1 MTEQHSSQ
9 TPLNHS
15 SLTDPASS
23 AQAESS
29 SQTATSADSA
39 SALLT
44 GSTPLQVS
52 VQGMRCMSCAGKV
65 EQLVL
70 AQPGVLQ
77 ARVDLLGER
86 LHLQVAADFTAA
98 GLVDALAVAGYQVP
112 VITLRFDVS
121 PLRCAG
127 CARKVITKA
136 LSVAGV
142 VRADVDVLSKQLHL
156 TASSTAVIAALTEQ
170 LAALGYVIAPVDGV
184 GTDIETASAIANSAV
199 AASAEIAS
207 NEIASK
213 ETKSI
218 EIKSSAA
225 CELMPDQAQQHFA
238 ASPSA
243 PNTSANTSP
252 TTSPSTSINTSPNIT
267 PNTSPNK
274 VPNAAAGEPST
285 SSASTMQR
293 PQPTQAVKATRRPT
307 DPPLWQ
313 VVLAFVLSAPLL
325 LPMLWPSSAGHV
337 MLPPLWQ
344 LLLALP
350 VQGYLGARFYRGA
363 YYALRN
369 RSGSMDLLVAL
380 GTSAAFGLSLWN
392 WWQSDSAMPALYF
405 ESASLVIAFVLLGK
419 YLEEGVKQQTQSA
432 LSALAQLQP
441 QQVRVWRNNSWQLLP
456 LTAVR
461 LDDRVQVK
469 PGERVALDGQVLT
482 GESQVDE
489 AFITGESRL
498 LFKSVGATLVS
509 GALNVDG
516 VLEYRVQKLARDS
529 RLQQLISQV
538 EQAQLSKAPVQQAVD
553 TISVY
558 FVPAVLAI
566 ALITVLA
573 TGMLT
578 GDWQAAVLHAVAV
591 LVIAC
596 PCALGLATPA
606 ALVVGIGRAAR
617 FGILVK
623 DAAALDAASRIDT
636 VCFDKTGT
644 ITHGAPQLTRWAMWQ
659 PSLAGGGDANAAI
672 DSASKDSAAKEN
684 AAKESAVTASG
695 ELGSAE
701 VSNSALTN
709 SALTNSALNNS
720 ELNNAKVNSAAVDS
734 QTRPQDDTR
743 MALLQLAASLQQ
755 HSEHPQAKAFLTAY
769 TGPLLAV
776 SQYQVLPGLGVA
788 AQLLWPSALP
798 SAVSNAVSSA
808 VPTSASVDSALNEPQ
823 RFAIGSAALVARSGI
838 AVPQAWQSANSYL
851 LQQSPQPQLLAAFWL
866 QDEVRAS
873 AKPAIAALKAMGID
887 SVIVSGDKAAIVQ
900 QVAASVAV
908 AGYLAEQT
916 PEQKLQHIQQ
926 AQRQGQRVAMVGDG
940 INDAPALAQANLGVA
955 LTTGTQVAAASSG
968 MSLLDG
974 DLALLVAGLDI
985 ARRTRRVIWQN
996 LGWAFGFNVLAIPAA
1011 ALGYLTP
1018 AIAGA
1023 AMAMSSVLVVSNALR
1038 LRRWHPAP
1046 LDGHKPNTS
1055 AAPGRVVRDLFH

>member
-1 MTEQHSSQ
+1 
-9 TPLNHS
+9 
-15 SLTDPASS
+15 
-23 AQAESS
+23 
-29 SQTATSADSA
+29 
-39 SALLT
+39 
-44 GSTPLQVS
+44 
-52 VQGMRCMSCAGKV
+52 MSCAGKV
-65 EQLVL
+65 EQLAV

-77 ARVDLLGER
+77 ARVDLLGQR
-86 LHLQVAADFTAA
+86 LHLQVAADFTAT
-98 GLVDALAVAGYQVP
+98 GLVDALASAGYQVP
-112 VITLRFDVS
+112 VIALRFDVT

-127 CARKVITKA
+127 CARKVTTAA
-136 LSVAGV
+136 LSVPGV

-156 TASSTAVIAALTEQ
+156 TAISMAVVAPLSEH
-170 LAALGYVIAPVDGV
+170 LAALGYAIAPADSLGAGV
-184 GTDIETASAIANSAV
+184 ETD
-199 AASAEIAS
+199 S
-207 NEIASK
+207 N
-213 ETKSI
+213 ETKST
-218 EIKSSAA
+218 EAKSAAA
-225 CELMPDQAQQHFA
+225 CELMPDHPLPQVA

-243 PNTSANTSP
+243 PNTSANTSQ
-252 TTSPSTSINTSPNIT
+252 NTT

-274 VPNAAAGEPST
+274 GPNAAAREPST
-285 SSASTMQR
+285 SSASSVQR
-293 PQPTQAVKATRRPT
+293 PQPTPSAKATRRPT

-325 LPMLWPSSAGHV
+325 VPMLWPSSAGHV

-344 LLLALP
+344 CLLALP
-350 VQGYLGARFYRGA
+350 VQGYLAARFYRGA

-405 ESASLVIAFVLLGK
+405 ESASVVIAFVLLGK
-419 YLEEGVKQQTQSA
+419 YLEDGVKRQTQSA

-461 LDDRVQVK
+461 LNDRVQVK
-469 PGERVALDGQVLT
+469 PGERVALDGEVLS

-489 AFITGESRL
+489 AFISGESQPL
-498 LFKSVGATLVS
+498 LKTVGATLVS

-529 RLQQLISQV
+529 RLQQLITQV

-553 TISVY
+553 TISIY
-558 FVPAVLAI
+558 FVPAVLTI

-644 ITHGAPQLTRWAMWQ
+644 ITYGAPQLTQWAVWP
-659 PSLAGGGDANAAI
+659 PSLVSDDNASAAI
-672 DSASKDSAAKEN
+672 DIHQTPDYAA
-684 AAKESAVTASG
+684 
-695 ELGSAE
+695 
-701 VSNSALTN
+701 
-709 SALTNSALNNS
+709 
-720 ELNNAKVNSAAVDS
+720 
-734 QTRPQDDTR
+734 R

-798 SAVSNAVSSA
+798 SAVSNAVSNA
-808 VPTSASVDSALNEPQ
+808 ESVDAASNEPQ
-823 RFAIGSAALVARSGI
+823 RFAIGSATLVARSGI

-851 LQQSPQPQLLAAFWL
+851 LQLSPQPQLLAAFWL

-873 AKPAIAALKAMGID
+873 AKSAITALKAMGID

-900 QVAASVAV
+900 QVAAGLAV

-1038 LRRWHPAP
+1038 LRRWHPAT
-1046 LDGHKPNTS
+1046 LDARTPNTS

>member
-1 MTEQHSSQ
+1 MTEQHPSQ

-15 SLTDPASS
+15 SLSDPASS
-23 AQAESS
+23 A
-29 SQTATSADSA
+29 QTATSADSA
-39 SALLT
+39 SVLPA
-44 GSTPLQVS
+44 GSTLLPVS

-65 EQLVL
+65 EQLAV

-98 GLVDALAVAGYQVP
+98 GLVDALAGAGYQVP
-112 VITLRFDVS
+112 LVMLRFDVT

-127 CARKVITKA
+127 CARKVTTAA
-136 LSVAGV
+136 LSVPGV

-156 TASSTAVIAALTEQ
+156 TAISMEVVAPLSEQ
-170 LAALGYVIAPVDGV
+170 LAALGYAIAPADSLVAGV
-184 GTDIETASAIANSAV
+184 EAGSAVADSAATDSVETASI
-199 AASAEIAS
+199 
-207 NEIASK
+207 
-213 ETKSI
+213 ETKSA
-218 EIKSSAA
+218 AA
-225 CELMPDQAQQHFA
+225 CELMPDQALPQVA

-243 PNTSANTSP
+243 PNTSANTSQ
-252 TTSPSTSINTSPNIT
+252 NTA

-274 VPNAAAGEPST
+274 GPNAAAREPST
-285 SSASTMQR
+285 PSASSVQR
-293 PQPTQAVKATRRPT
+293 PQPTPSAKATRRPT

-325 LPMLWPSSAGHV
+325 VPMLWPSSAGHV

-405 ESASLVIAFVLLGK
+405 ESASVVIAFVLLGK
-419 YLEEGVKQQTQSA
+419 YLEDGVKRQTQSA

-461 LDDRVQVK
+461 LNDRVQVK
-469 PGERVALDGQVLT
+469 PGERVALDGEVLS

-489 AFITGESRL
+489 AFISGESQPL
-498 LFKSVGATLVS
+498 LKTVGATLVS

-529 RLQQLISQV
+529 RLQQLITQV

-558 FVPAVLAI
+558 FVPAVLTI

-644 ITHGAPQLTRWAMWQ
+644 ITYGAPQLTQWAMWQ
-659 PSLAGGGDANAAI
+659 PSLASDDNASAAI
-672 DSASKDSAAKEN
+672 DIHQTPDDAA
-684 AAKESAVTASG
+684 
-695 ELGSAE
+695 
-701 VSNSALTN
+701 
-709 SALTNSALNNS
+709 
-720 ELNNAKVNSAAVDS
+720 
-734 QTRPQDDTR
+734 R

-788 AQLLWPSALP
+788 AQLPWPSALP
-798 SAVSNAVSSA
+798 SAVSNAVSNA
-808 VPTSASVDSALNEPQ
+808 ESVDAASNEPQ
-823 RFAIGSAALVARSGI
+823 RFAIGSATLVARSGI

-900 QVAASVAV
+900 QVAAGLAV

-1038 LRRWHPAP
+1038 LRRWHPAA
-1046 LDGHKPNTS
+1046 LDGRTPNTP
-1055 AAPGRVVRDLFH
+1055 AAPSRVVRDLFH

>member
-1 MTEQHSSQ
+1 
-9 TPLNHS
+9 
-15 SLTDPASS
+15 
-23 AQAESS
+23 
-29 SQTATSADSA
+29 
-39 SALLT
+39 
-44 GSTPLQVS
+44 
-52 VQGMRCMSCAGKV
+52 MSCAGKV
-65 EQLVL
+65 EQLAL
-70 AQPGVLQ
+70 AQPGVLL

-98 GLVDALAVAGYQVP
+98 GLVDALAGAGYQVG
-112 VITLRFDVS
+112 VITLRFDVT

-127 CARKVITKA
+127 CARKVTTTA

-156 TASSTAVIAALTEQ
+156 TAISMAVVAPLSEQ
-170 LAALGYVIAPVDGV
+170 LAALGYAIAPADSLGAGV
-184 GTDIETASAIANSAV
+184 EPGSAVADTAVADSAATDSVETDSNEAASTETESTETASI
-199 AASAEIAS
+199 
-207 NEIASK
+207 

-218 EIKSSAA
+218 ETKSAAA
-225 CELMPDQAQQHFA
+225 CELMPDQALQQVA

-243 PNTSANTSP
+243 PNTSANTSQ
-252 TTSPSTSINTSPNIT
+252 NTA

-274 VPNAAAGEPST
+274 GSNAAAREPST
-285 SSASTMQR
+285 SSASSVQR
-293 PQPTQAVKATRRPT
+293 PQPTPSVKATRRPT

-313 VVLAFVLSAPLL
+313 VLLAFVLSAPLL

-344 LLLALP
+344 CLLALP
-350 VQGYLGARFYRGA
+350 VQGYLAARFYRGA

-405 ESASLVIAFVLLGK
+405 ESASVVIAFVLLGK
-419 YLEEGVKQQTQSA
+419 YLEDGVKRQTQSA

-441 QQVRVWRNNSWQLLP
+441 QQVRVWRNNSWQQLP

-461 LDDRVQVK
+461 LNDRVQVK
-469 PGERVALDGQVLT
+469 PGERVALDGEVLS

-489 AFITGESRL
+489 AFISGESQPL
-498 LFKSVGATLVS
+498 LKTVGATLVS

-529 RLQQLISQV
+529 RLQQLITQV

-558 FVPAVLAI
+558 FVPAVLTI

-644 ITHGAPQLTRWAMWQ
+644 ITHGAPQLTQWAVW
-659 PSLAGGGDANAAI
+659 PPFLASDGDASAAL
-672 DSASKDSAAKEN
+672 DSAAIRS
-684 AAKESAVTASG
+684 AATESG
-695 ELGSAE
+695 EAD
-701 VSNSALTN
+701 NSKR
-709 SALTNSALNNS
+709 NNS
-720 ELNNAKVNSAAVDS
+720 DLASAAVDIH
-734 QTRPQDDTR
+734 QAPDDAAR
-743 MALLQLAASLQQ
+743 LALLQLAASLQQ

-788 AQLLWPSALP
+788 AQLPWPSALP
-798 SAVSNAVSSA
+798 SAVSNAE
-808 VPTSASVDSALNEPQ
+808 SVDAASNEPQ
-823 RFAIGSAALVARSGI
+823 RFAIGSATLVARSGI

-851 LQQSPQPQLLAAFWL
+851 LHQSPQPQLLAAFWL

-900 QVAASVAV
+900 QVAAGLAV

-1038 LRRWHPAP
+1038 LRRWHPAA
-1046 LDGHKPNTS
+1046 LDGRPPNTS
-1055 AAPGRVVRDLFH
+1055 AAPGCVVRDLFH

>member
-1 MTEQHSSQ
+1 
-9 TPLNHS
+9 
-15 SLTDPASS
+15 
-23 AQAESS
+23 
-29 SQTATSADSA
+29 
-39 SALLT
+39 
-44 GSTPLQVS
+44 
-52 VQGMRCMSCAGKV
+52 MSCAGKV
-65 EQLVL
+65 EQLAV

-77 ARVDLLGER
+77 ARVDLLGQR
-86 LHLQVAADFTAA
+86 LHLQVAADFTAT
-98 GLVDALAVAGYQVP
+98 GLVDALASAGYQVP
-112 VITLRFDVS
+112 VIALRFDVT

-127 CARKVITKA
+127 CARKVTTAA
-136 LSVAGV
+136 LSVPGV

-156 TASSTAVIAALTEQ
+156 TAISMAVVAPLSEH
-170 LAALGYVIAPVDGV
+170 LAALGYAIAPADSLGAGV
-184 GTDIETASAIANSAV
+184 ETD
-199 AASAEIAS
+199 S
-207 NEIASK
+207 N
-213 ETKSI
+213 ETKST
-218 EIKSSAA
+218 EAKSAAA
-225 CELMPDQAQQHFA
+225 CELMPDHPLPQVA

-243 PNTSANTSP
+243 PNTSANTSQ
-252 TTSPSTSINTSPNIT
+252 NTT

-274 VPNAAAGEPST
+274 GPNAAAREPLT
-285 SSASTMQR
+285 SSASSVQR
-293 PQPTQAVKATRRPT
+293 PQPTPSAKATRRPT

-325 LPMLWPSSAGHV
+325 VPMLWPSSAGHV

-344 LLLALP
+344 CLLALP
-350 VQGYLGARFYRGA
+350 VQGYLAARFYRGA

-405 ESASLVIAFVLLGK
+405 ESASVVIAFVLLGK
-419 YLEEGVKQQTQSA
+419 YLEDGVKRQTQSA

-461 LDDRVQVK
+461 LNDRVQVK
-469 PGERVALDGQVLT
+469 PGERVALDGEVLS

-489 AFITGESRL
+489 AFISGESQPL
-498 LFKSVGATLVS
+498 LKTVGATLVS

-529 RLQQLISQV
+529 RLQQLITQV

-553 TISVY
+553 TISIY
-558 FVPAVLAI
+558 FVPAVLTI

-644 ITHGAPQLTRWAMWQ
+644 ITYGAPQLTQWAVWP
-659 PSLAGGGDANAAI
+659 PSLVSDDNASAALVSAAI
-672 DSASKDSAAKEN
+672 HSAATE
-684 AAKESAVTASG
+684 SG
-695 ELGSAE
+695 EVDNSTRSNSE
-701 VSNSALTN
+701 INNSALTN
-709 SALTNSALNNS
+709 SDLA
-720 ELNNAKVNSAAVDS
+720 SAAIDIH
-734 QTRPQDDTR
+734 QTPDDAAR

-798 SAVSNAVSSA
+798 SAVSNAVSNA
-808 VPTSASVDSALNEPQ
+808 ESVDAASNEPQ
-823 RFAIGSAALVARSGI
+823 RFAIGSATLVARSGI

-900 QVAASVAV
+900 QVAAGLAV

-1038 LRRWHPAP
+1038 LRRWHPAT
-1046 LDGHKPNTS
+1046 LDARTPNTS

>member
-1 MTEQHSSQ
+1 M
-9 TPLNHS
+9 
-15 SLTDPASS
+15 
-23 AQAESS
+23 
-29 SQTATSADSA
+29 
-39 SALLT
+39 
-44 GSTPLQVS
+44 
-52 VQGMRCMSCAGKV
+52 
-65 EQLVL
+65 
-70 AQPGVLQ
+70 LQ

-86 LHLQVAADFTAA
+86 LHLQVAADFIAA
-98 GLVDALAVAGYQVP
+98 GLVDALASAGYQVP
-112 VITLRFDVS
+112 VITLRFDVT

-127 CARKVITKA
+127 CARKVTTTA
-136 LSVAGV
+136 LSVPGV

-156 TASSTAVIAALTEQ
+156 TAISMAVVAPLSEH
-170 LAALGYVIAPVDGV
+170 LAALGYAITPADSLVAGV
-184 GTDIETASAIANSAV
+184 EAGSAVADSAATASNQAASTETASN
-199 AASAEIAS
+199 
-207 NEIASK
+207 
-213 ETKSI
+213 ETKST
-218 EIKSSAA
+218 ETKSAAA
-225 CELMPDQAQQHFA
+225 CELMPDHALPQ
-238 ASPSA
+238 
-243 PNTSANTSP
+243 
-252 TTSPSTSINTSPNIT
+252 
-267 PNTSPNK
+267 
-274 VPNAAAGEPST
+274 VAAAGEPST
-285 SSASTMQR
+285 SSASSVQR
-293 PQPTQAVKATRRPT
+293 PQPTPSAKATRRPT

-313 VVLAFVLSAPLL
+313 VLLAFVLSAPLL
-325 LPMLWPSSAGHV
+325 VPMLWPSSAGHV

-344 LLLALP
+344 CLLALP
-350 VQGYLGARFYRGA
+350 VQGYLAARFYRGA

-405 ESASLVIAFVLLGK
+405 ESASVVIAFVLLGK
-419 YLEEGVKQQTQSA
+419 YLEDGVKRQTQSA

-469 PGERVALDGQVLT
+469 PGERVALDGEVLS

-489 AFITGESRL
+489 AFISGESQPL
-498 LFKSVGATLVS
+498 LKTVGATLVS

-529 RLQQLISQV
+529 RLQQLITQV

-558 FVPAVLAI
+558 FVPAVLTI

-644 ITHGAPQLTRWAMWQ
+644 ITYGAPQLTQWAMWQ
-659 PSLAGGGDANAAI
+659 PSLASDDNA
-672 DSASKDSAAKEN
+672 
-684 AAKESAVTASG
+684 
-695 ELGSAE
+695 
-701 VSNSALTN
+701 
-709 SALTNSALNNS
+709 
-720 ELNNAKVNSAAVDS
+720 SAAVDIH
-734 QTRPQDDTR
+734 QTPDDAAR

-788 AQLLWPSALP
+788 AQLQWPA
-798 SAVSNAVSSA
+798 AVPNAVSSA
-808 VPTSASVDSALNEPQ
+808 VPTSASVDGALNEPQ

-900 QVAASVAV
+900 QVAAGLAV

-1046 LDGHKPNTS
+1046 LDGRTPNTP

>member
-1 MTEQHSSQ
+1 
-9 TPLNHS
+9 
-15 SLTDPASS
+15 
-23 AQAESS
+23 
-29 SQTATSADSA
+29 
-39 SALLT
+39 
-44 GSTPLQVS
+44 
-52 VQGMRCMSCAGKV
+52 MSCAGKV
-65 EQLVL
+65 EQLAV

-77 ARVDLLGER
+77 ARIDLLGQR
-86 LHLQVAADFTAA
+86 LHLQVAADFAAA
-98 GLVDALAVAGYQVP
+98 GLVDALASAGYQVP
-112 VITLRFDVS
+112 VIALRFDVT

-127 CARKVITKA
+127 CARKVTTAA
-136 LSVAGV
+136 LSVPGV

-156 TASSTAVIAALTEQ
+156 TAISMAVVAPLSEQ
-170 LAALGYVIAPVDGV
+170 LAALGYAIAPADSLVAGV
-184 GTDIETASAIANSAV
+184 EGGSAV
-199 AASAEIAS
+199 ADSAATDSVETDSNQAASI
-207 NEIASK
+207 

-218 EIKSSAA
+218 ETKNAAA
-225 CELMPDQAQQHFA
+225 CELMPDHALPQVA

-252 TTSPSTSINTSPNIT
+252 NTSQNT
-267 PNTSPNK
+267 APNTSPNK
-274 VPNAAAGEPST
+274 GPNAAAREPST
-285 SSASTMQR
+285 SSASSVQR
-293 PQPTQAVKATRRPT
+293 PQPTPSAKATRRPT

-313 VVLAFVLSAPLL
+313 VLLAFVLSAPLL
-325 LPMLWPSSAGHV
+325 VPMLWPSSAGHV

-344 LLLALP
+344 CLLALP
-350 VQGYLGARFYRGA
+350 VQGYLAARFYRGA

-405 ESASLVIAFVLLGK
+405 ESASVVIAFVLLGK
-419 YLEEGVKQQTQSA
+419 YLEDGVKRQTQSA

-461 LDDRVQVK
+461 LNDRVQVK
-469 PGERVALDGQVLT
+469 PGERVALDGEVLS

-489 AFITGESRL
+489 AFISGESQPL
-498 LFKSVGATLVS
+498 LKTIGSTLVS

-529 RLQQLISQV
+529 RLQQLITQV
-538 EQAQLSKAPVQQAVD
+538 EQAQLSRAPVQQAVD

-644 ITHGAPQLTRWAMWQ
+644 ITYGAPQLTQWAVWP
-659 PSLAGGGDANAAI
+659 PSLVSDDNA
-672 DSASKDSAAKEN
+672 SAALDSAAIHS
-684 AAKESAVTASG
+684 AATESG
-695 ELGSAE
+695 EVDNSTRSNSELN
-701 VSNSALTN
+701 NSALTN
-709 SALTNSALNNS
+709 SDLA
-720 ELNNAKVNSAAVDS
+720 SAAVDIH
-734 QTRPQDDTR
+734 QTPDYAAR

-788 AQLLWPSALP
+788 AQLPWPA
-798 SAVSNAVSSA
+798 AVPNTVSSA
-808 VPTSASVDSALNEPQ
+808 VPTSASVDGALNEPQ
-823 RFAIGSAALVARSGI
+823 RFAIGSATLVARSGI

-873 AKPAIAALKAMGID
+873 AKSAITALKAMGID

-900 QVAASVAV
+900 QVAAGLAV

-1038 LRRWHPAP
+1038 LRRWHPAA
-1046 LDGHKPNTS
+1046 LDGRPPNTS

>member
-1 MTEQHSSQ
+1 MTEQHPSQ

-23 AQAESS
+23 AQ
-29 SQTATSADSA
+29 TATSADSA
-39 SALLT
+39 SVLPA
-44 GSTPLQVS
+44 GSTSLQLS

-65 EQLVL
+65 EQLAV

-77 ARVDLLGER
+77 ARVDLLGQR

-98 GLVDALAVAGYQVP
+98 GLVDALASAGYQVP
-112 VITLRFDVS
+112 VITLRFDVT

-127 CARKVITKA
+127 CARKVTTAA

-156 TASSTAVIAALTEQ
+156 TAISMEVVAPLSEQ
-170 LAALGYVIAPVDGV
+170 LAALGYAISPADSLGAGV
-184 GTDIETASAIANSAV
+184 EGGSAV
-199 AASAEIAS
+199 ADSAATDSVETDS
-207 NEIASK
+207 NEAASK
-213 ETKSI
+213 ETESTETASI
-218 EIKSSAA
+218 ETKSAAA
-225 CELMPDQAQQHFA
+225 CELMPDHPLPQVA

-243 PNTSANTSP
+243 PNSSANTSQ
-252 TTSPSTSINTSPNIT
+252 NTA

-274 VPNAAAGEPST
+274 GPNAAAREPST
-285 SSASTMQR
+285 SGASSMQR
-293 PQPTQAVKATRRPT
+293 PQPTPSAKATRRPT

-344 LLLALP
+344 CLLALP
-350 VQGYLGARFYRGA
+350 VQGYLAARFYRGA

-369 RSGSMDLLVAL
+369 RSGNMDLLVAL

-405 ESASLVIAFVLLGK
+405 ESASVVIAFVLLGK
-419 YLEEGVKQQTQSA
+419 YLEDGVKRQTQSA

-441 QQVRVWRNNSWQLLP
+441 QQVRVWRNNSWQLQP

-461 LDDRVQVK
+461 LNDRVQVK
-469 PGERVALDGQVLT
+469 PGERVALDGEVLS

-489 AFITGESRL
+489 AFISGESQPL
-498 LFKSVGATLVS
+498 LKTVGATLVS

-529 RLQQLISQV
+529 RLQQLITQV

-553 TISVY
+553 TISIY
-558 FVPAVLAI
+558 FVPAVLTI

-644 ITHGAPQLTRWAMWQ
+644 ITYGAPQLTQWAVWP
-659 PSLAGGGDANAAI
+659 PSLASDDNASAALDSAAI
-672 DSASKDSAAKEN
+672 DSAAIHSAATE
-684 AAKESAVTASG
+684 SG
-695 ELGSAE
+695 EVDNSTR
-701 VSNSALTN
+701 SNSELTN
-709 SALTNSALNNS
+709 SALTNSDLA
-720 ELNNAKVNSAAVDS
+720 SAAVDIH
-734 QTRPQDDTR
+734 QAPDDAAR

-788 AQLLWPSALP
+788 AQLPWPSALP
-798 SAVSNAVSSA
+798 SAVSNAVSNA
-808 VPTSASVDSALNEPQ
+808 ESVDAASNESQ
-823 RFAIGSAALVARSGI
+823 RFAIGSATLVARSGI

-851 LQQSPQPQLLAAFWL
+851 LQLSPQPQLLAAFWL

-900 QVAASVAV
+900 QVAAGLAV
-908 AGYLAEQT
+908 VGYLAEQT

-1038 LRRWHPAP
+1038 LRRWHPAA
-1046 LDGHKPNTS
+1046 LDGRPPNTS

>member
-1 MTEQHSSQ
+1 
-9 TPLNHS
+9 
-15 SLTDPASS
+15 
-23 AQAESS
+23 
-29 SQTATSADSA
+29 
-39 SALLT
+39 
-44 GSTPLQVS
+44 
-52 VQGMRCMSCAGKV
+52 MSCAGKV
-65 EQLVL
+65 EQLAV

-86 LHLQVAADFTAA
+86 LHLQVAADFTVA
-98 GLVDALAVAGYQVP
+98 GLVDALASSGYQVP
-112 VITLRFDVS
+112 VITLRFDVT

-127 CARKVITKA
+127 CARKVTTAA
-136 LSVAGV
+136 LSVPGV

-156 TASSTAVIAALTEQ
+156 TAISMAAVAPLSEH
-170 LAALGYVIAPVDGV
+170 LAALGYAITPADSLGAGV
-184 GTDIETASAIANSAV
+184 ETD
-199 AASAEIAS
+199 S
-207 NEIASK
+207 N
-213 ETKSI
+213 ETKST
-218 EIKSSAA
+218 ETKNAAA
-225 CELMPDQAQQHFA
+225 CELMPDQALPQVA
-238 ASPSA
+238 VSPSA
-243 PNTSANTSP
+243 PNTSQNT
-252 TTSPSTSINTSPNIT
+252 T

-274 VPNAAAGEPST
+274 GPNAAAGEPST
-285 SSASTMQR
+285 SSASSVQR
-293 PQPTQAVKATRRPT
+293 PQPTPSAKATRRPT

-325 LPMLWPSSAGHV
+325 VPMLWPSSAGHV

-344 LLLALP
+344 CLLALP
-350 VQGYLGARFYRGA
+350 VQGYLAARFYRGA

-405 ESASLVIAFVLLGK
+405 ESASVVIAFVLLGK
-419 YLEEGVKQQTQSA
+419 YLEDGVKRQTQSA

-461 LDDRVQVK
+461 LNDRVQVK
-469 PGERVALDGQVLT
+469 PGERVALDGEVLS

-489 AFITGESRL
+489 AFISGESQPL
-498 LFKSVGATLVS
+498 LKTVGATLVS

-529 RLQQLISQV
+529 RLQQLITQV

-558 FVPAVLAI
+558 FVPAVLTI

-644 ITHGAPQLTRWAMWQ
+644 ITYGAPQLTQWAMWQ
-659 PSLAGGGDANAAI
+659 PSLASDDNASAAI
-672 DSASKDSAAKEN
+672 DIHQTPDDAAR
-684 AAKESAVTASG
+684 
-695 ELGSAE
+695 L
-701 VSNSALTN
+701 
-709 SALTNSALNNS
+709 
-720 ELNNAKVNSAAVDS
+720 
-734 QTRPQDDTR
+734 
-743 MALLQLAASLQQ
+743 ALLQLAASLQQ

-788 AQLLWPSALP
+788 AQLPWPA
-798 SAVSNAVSSA
+798 AVPNTVSSA
-808 VPTSASVDSALNEPQ
+808 VPTSASVDGALNEPQ

-887 SVIVSGDKAAIVQ
+887 SVIVSGDKAAVVQ
-900 QVAASVAV
+900 QVAAGLAV

-1038 LRRWHPAP
+1038 LRRWHPAV
-1046 LDGHKPNTS
+1046 LDGRTPNTS
-1055 AAPGRVVRDLFH
+1055 AASGRVVRDLFH